1 MPPKKSSKK
10 SDADLKNDVTP
21 NAEQVG
27 NLREHFQQNKD
38 KMDSKIMEPTPF
50 ELNLSPSLF
59 TEAHRDLPAE
69 ELEKLKQE
77 KKTFELPS
85 SWTQKIKEEGRVR
98 EGGSFLAEE

>member
-1 MPPKKSSKK
+1 
-10 SDADLKNDVTP
+10 
-21 NAEQVG
+21 
-27 NLREHFQQNKD
+27 
-38 KMDSKIMEPTPF
+38 MDSKIMEPTPF

-85 SWTQKIKEEGRVR
+85 SWTQGCPINSNTQLIDFAAAQPLGK
-98 EGGSFLAEE
+98 